1 MNSTWNKNKSAFQKR
16 FPALYELLK
25 SGIIFIDEEFSKGK
39 SVEQI
44 SAPFFTLATAKNG
57 DYTATE
63 NKMRLHSAY
72 NPSSEARTAVIQTE
86 VSSKSAAVFYGFGL
100 GWHVIEFS
108 KNFPDKKLILIEPD
122 FLRFLVTLTILD
134 WTEVFNHK
142 QLIIATGL
150 PDSQTNLSVPPDIQ
164 QILTLIEDTSKI
176 NTDNSGVSDAYFFD
190 IPSFYAHAKNYFE
203 NLKALIHRN
212 IQKNQINATTLRRFG
227 KLWVRNSLK
236 NLDHLIKNDG
246 INSLKMACADDMPCD
261 PASATFSNNVPCT
274 TTSAVSSNTMPCAPR
289 TDIPFVIVG
298 AGPSLQGL
306 VPYLQEISRRA
317 VIICVETAL
326 HFLLKH
332 NVQCDFIV
340 LLDSQYW
347 AYRHIAGLSAP
358 NSYLVTDISAY
369 PAVFRF
375 KCREILLCDSA
386 FPVGK
391 FFQKN
396 LNLDKG
402 DLGTGGSVATS
413 AWNLA
418 RFLGAR
424 NIYFAGVDLSFPQKQ
439 THVKGSS
446 AEQTFHK
453 LSSKIK
459 PAEQFSV
466 SSLFSAPSVHSTDY
480 QGNSVFSDSRMQM
493 FAWWF
498 ESNIASNPQVK
509 NYTLCPQSLKINGIT
524 PVSIQDFLK
533 LPEIKKSEILQK
545 NKITPISDE
554 TLKNFQKLKSEF
566 PDQTDFFAQN
576 ESLKQY
582 FAK

>member
-25 SGIIFIDEEFSKGK
+25 PGIIFIDEEFSKGK
-39 SVEQI
+39 SIEQI

-57 DYTATE
+57 DYTVTE
-63 NKMRLHSAY
+63 NKMRLHSTY
-72 NPSSEARTAVIQTE
+72 NPSSEARTAVMRTE

-108 KNFPDKKLILIEPD
+108 KNFPDKKVILIEPD

-134 WTEVFNHK
+134 WTELFNHQ

-203 NLKALIHRN
+203 NLKTLIHRN
-212 IQKNQINATTLRRFG
+212 IQKNQINAATLRRFG

-246 INSLKMACADDMPCD
+246 INSLKMSCTDNMPCT
-261 PASATFSNNVPCT
+261 PASATSQNNV
-274 TTSAVSSNTMPCAPR
+274 PCAPR

-391 FFQKN
+391 FFQKK

-466 SSLFSAPSVHSTDY
+466 TSLFSAPGVHSTDY
-480 QGNSVFSDSRMQM
+480 QGNSVLSDSRMQM

-498 ESNIASNPQVK
+498 EANIASNPQVK

>member
-16 FPALYELLK
+16 FSVLYEFLK
-25 SGIIFIDEEFSKGK
+25 PGIIFIDEEFSKGK
-39 SVEQI
+39 SIEQI
-44 SAPFFTLATAKNG
+44 TSPFFTLCTAKNG
-57 DYTATE
+57 EYTATE
-63 NKMRLHSAY
+63 NKLRLHSAY
-72 NPSSEARTAVIQTE
+72 NPQSEAQSAVMRAE
-86 VSSKSAAVFYGFGL
+86 VSSKSAAVFYSFGL

-108 KNFPDKKLILIEPD
+108 KNFPEKKLILIEPD

-134 WTEVFNHK
+134 WTEVFNHQ

-150 PDSQTNLSVPPDIQ
+150 PDSKSNQSVPPDIQ

-176 NTDNSGVSDAYFFD
+176 NTDNSGVSDTYFFD
-190 IPSFYAHAKNYFE
+190 IPSFYFHAKNYFE
-203 NLKALIHRN
+203 NLKTLIHRN
-212 IQKNQINATTLRRFG
+212 IQKNQINAATLRRFG

-236 NLDHLIKNDG
+236 NLDQLIKNDG
-246 INSLKMACADDMPCD
+246 IKSLKIPCAPTNVASSNNMPC
-261 PASATFSNNVPCT
+261 V
-274 TTSAVSSNTMPCAPR
+274 PR

-306 VPYLQEISRRA
+306 VPYLKEISRRA
-317 VIICVETAL
+317 IIICVETAL

-347 AYRHIAGLSAP
+347 AYRHIAGLSAL

-391 FFQKN
+391 FFQEK

-418 RFLGAR
+418 RFLGAE

-446 AEQTFHK
+446 AEQTFYK

-459 PAEQFSV
+459 PIEQFSV
-466 SSLFSAPSVHSTDY
+466 TSLFSAPTIQATDY
-480 QGNSVFSDSRMQM
+480 QGNFVLSDSRMQM

-498 ESNIASNPQVK
+498 ESNIASNPQIK
-509 NYTLCPQSLKINGIT
+509 NYTLCPQSLKINGIM
-524 PVSIQDFLK
+524 PVPIQDFLK

-545 NKITPISDE
+545 NKITQISE
-554 TLKNFQKLKSEF
+554 EVLKNFQKLKSEF
-566 PDQTDFFAQN
+566 PDKTDFFAQN

>member
-16 FPALYELLK
+16 FSALYEFLK
-25 SGIIFIDEEFSKGK
+25 PGIIFIDEEFSKGK
-39 SVEQI
+39 SIEQI
-44 SAPFFTLATAKNG
+44 TSPFFTLCTAKNG
-57 DYTATE
+57 EYTATE
-63 NKMRLHSAY
+63 NKLRLHSAY
-72 NPSSEARTAVIQTE
+72 NPQSEAQSAVMRAE
-86 VSSKSAAVFYGFGL
+86 VSSKSAAVFYSFGL

-108 KNFPDKKLILIEPD
+108 KNFPEKKLILIEPD

-134 WTEVFNHK
+134 WTEVFNHQ

-150 PDSQTNLSVPPDIQ
+150 PDSKSNQSVPPDIQ

-176 NTDNSGVSDAYFFD
+176 NTDNSGVSDTYFFD
-190 IPSFYAHAKNYFE
+190 IPSFYFHAKNYFE
-203 NLKALIHRN
+203 NLKTLIHRN
-212 IQKNQINATTLRRFG
+212 IQKNQINAATLRRFG

-236 NLDHLIKNDG
+236 NLDQLIKNDG
-246 INSLKMACADDMPCD
+246 IKSLKIPCAPTNVASSNNMPC
-261 PASATFSNNVPCT
+261 V
-274 TTSAVSSNTMPCAPR
+274 PR

-306 VPYLQEISRRA
+306 VPYLKEISRRA
-317 VIICVETAL
+317 IIICVETAL

-347 AYRHIAGLSAP
+347 AYRHIAGLSAL

-391 FFQKN
+391 FFQEK

-418 RFLGAR
+418 RFLGAE

-446 AEQTFHK
+446 AEQTFYK

-459 PAEQFSV
+459 PIEQFSV
-466 SSLFSAPSVHSTDY
+466 TSLFSAPTIQATDY
-480 QGNSVFSDSRMQM
+480 QGNFALSDSRMQM

-498 ESNIASNPQVK
+498 ESNIASNPQIK
-509 NYTLCPQSLKINGIT
+509 NYTLCPQSLKINGIM
-524 PVSIQDFLK
+524 PVPIQDFLK

-545 NKITPISDE
+545 NKITPISE
-554 TLKNFQKLKSEF
+554 EVLKNFQKLKSEF
-566 PDQTDFFAQN
+566 PDKTDFFAQN

>member
-16 FPALYELLK
+16 FSALYEFLK
-25 SGIIFIDEEFSKGK
+25 PGIIFIDEEFSKGK
-39 SVEQI
+39 SIEQI
-44 SAPFFTLATAKNG
+44 TSPFFTLCTAKNG
-57 DYTATE
+57 EYTATE
-63 NKMRLHSAY
+63 NKLRLHSAY
-72 NPSSEARTAVIQTE
+72 NPQSEAQSAVMRAE
-86 VSSKSAAVFYGFGL
+86 VSSKSAAVFYSFGL

-108 KNFPDKKLILIEPD
+108 KNFPEKKLILIEPD

-134 WTEVFNHK
+134 WTEVFNHQ

-150 PDSQTNLSVPPDIQ
+150 PDSKSNQSVPPDIQ

-176 NTDNSGVSDAYFFD
+176 NTDNSGVSDTYFFD
-190 IPSFYAHAKNYFE
+190 IPSFYFHAKNYFE
-203 NLKALIHRN
+203 NLKTLIHRN
-212 IQKNQINATTLRRFG
+212 IQKNQINAATLRRFG

-236 NLDHLIKNDG
+236 NLDQLIKNDG
-246 INSLKMACADDMPCD
+246 IKSLKIPCAPTNVASSNNMPC
-261 PASATFSNNVPCT
+261 V
-274 TTSAVSSNTMPCAPR
+274 PR

-306 VPYLQEISRRA
+306 VPYLKEISRRA
-317 VIICVETAL
+317 IIICVETAL

-347 AYRHIAGLSAP
+347 AYRHIAGLSAL

-391 FFQKN
+391 FFQEK

-418 RFLGAR
+418 RFLGAE

-446 AEQTFHK
+446 AEQTFYK

-459 PAEQFSV
+459 PIEQFSV
-466 SSLFSAPSVHSTDY
+466 TSLFSAPTIQATDY
-480 QGNSVFSDSRMQM
+480 QGNFVLSDSRMQM

-498 ESNIASNPQVK
+498 ESNIASNPQIK
-509 NYTLCPQSLKINGIT
+509 NYTLCPQSLKINGIM
-524 PVSIQDFLK
+524 PVPIQDFLK

-545 NKITPISDE
+545 NKITQISE
-554 TLKNFQKLKSEF
+554 EVLKNFQKLKSEF
-566 PDQTDFFAQN
+566 PDKTDFFAQN

>member
-16 FPALYELLK
+16 FSALYEFLK
-25 SGIIFIDEEFSKGK
+25 PGIIFIDEEFSKGK
-39 SVEQI
+39 SIEQI
-44 SAPFFTLATAKNG
+44 TSPFFTLCTAKNG
-57 DYTATE
+57 EYTATE
-63 NKMRLHSAY
+63 NKLRLHSAY
-72 NPSSEARTAVIQTE
+72 NPQSEAQSAVMRAE
-86 VSSKSAAVFYGFGL
+86 VSSKSAAVFYSFGL

-108 KNFPDKKLILIEPD
+108 KNFPEKKLILIEPD

-134 WTEVFNHK
+134 WTEVFNHQ

-150 PDSQTNLSVPPDIQ
+150 PDSKSNQSVPPDIQ

-176 NTDNSGVSDAYFFD
+176 NTDNSGVSDTYFFD
-190 IPSFYAHAKNYFE
+190 IPSFYFHAKNYFE
-203 NLKALIHRN
+203 NLKTLIHRN
-212 IQKNQINATTLRRFG
+212 IQKNQINAATLRRFG

-236 NLDHLIKNDG
+236 NLDQLIKNDG
-246 INSLKMACADDMPCD
+246 IKSLKIPCAPTNVASSNNMPC
-261 PASATFSNNVPCT
+261 V
-274 TTSAVSSNTMPCAPR
+274 PR

-306 VPYLQEISRRA
+306 VPYLKEISRRA
-317 VIICVETAL
+317 IIICVETAL

-347 AYRHIAGLSAP
+347 AYRHIAGLSAL

-391 FFQKN
+391 FFQEK

-418 RFLGAR
+418 RFLGAE

-446 AEQTFHK
+446 AEQTFYK

-459 PAEQFSV
+459 PIEQFSV
-466 SSLFSAPSVHSTDY
+466 TSLFSAPTIQATDY
-480 QGNSVFSDSRMQM
+480 QGNFVLSDSRMQM

-498 ESNIASNPQVK
+498 ESNIASNPQIK
-509 NYTLCPQSLKINGIT
+509 NYTLCPQSLKINGIM
-524 PVSIQDFLK
+524 PVPIQDFLK

-545 NKITPISDE
+545 NKITPISE
-554 TLKNFQKLKSEF
+554 EVLKNFQKLKSEF
-566 PDQTDFFAQN
+566 PDKTDFFAQN

>member
-16 FPALYELLK
+16 FSALYEFLK
-25 SGIIFIDEEFSKGK
+25 PGIIFIDEEFSKGK
-39 SVEQI
+39 SIEQI
-44 SAPFFTLATAKNG
+44 TSPFFTLCTAKNG
-57 DYTATE
+57 EYTATE
-63 NKMRLHSAY
+63 NKLRLHSAY
-72 NPSSEARTAVIQTE
+72 NPQSEAQSAVMRAE
-86 VSSKSAAVFYGFGL
+86 VSSKSAAVFYSFGL

-108 KNFPDKKLILIEPD
+108 KNFPEKKLILIEPD

-134 WTEVFNHK
+134 WTEVFNHQ

-150 PDSQTNLSVPPDIQ
+150 PDSKSNQSVPPDIQ

-176 NTDNSGVSDAYFFD
+176 NTDNSGVSDTYFFD
-190 IPSFYAHAKNYFE
+190 IPSFYFHAKNYFE
-203 NLKALIHRN
+203 NLKTLIHRN
-212 IQKNQINATTLRRFG
+212 IQKNQINAATLRRFG

-236 NLDHLIKNDG
+236 NLDQLIKNDG
-246 INSLKMACADDMPCD
+246 IKSLKIPCAPANVASSNNMPC
-261 PASATFSNNVPCT
+261 V
-274 TTSAVSSNTMPCAPR
+274 PR

-306 VPYLQEISRRA
+306 VPYLKEISRRA
-317 VIICVETAL
+317 IIICVETAL

-347 AYRHIAGLSAP
+347 AYRHIAGLSAL

-391 FFQKN
+391 FFQEK

-418 RFLGAR
+418 RFLGAE

-446 AEQTFHK
+446 AEQTFYK

-459 PAEQFSV
+459 PIEQFSV
-466 SSLFSAPSVHSTDY
+466 TSLFSAPTIQATDY
-480 QGNSVFSDSRMQM
+480 QGNFVLSDSRMQM

-498 ESNIASNPQVK
+498 ESNIASNPQIK
-509 NYTLCPQSLKINGIT
+509 NYTLCPQSLKINGIM
-524 PVSIQDFLK
+524 PVPIQDFLK

-545 NKITPISDE
+545 NKITPISE
-554 TLKNFQKLKSEF
+554 EVLKNFQKLKSEF
-566 PDQTDFFAQN
+566 PDKTDFFAQN

>member
-16 FPALYELLK
+16 FSVLYEFLK
-25 SGIIFIDEEFSKGK
+25 PGIIFIDEEFSKGK
-39 SVEQI
+39 SIEQI
-44 SAPFFTLATAKNG
+44 TSPFFTLCTAKNG
-57 DYTATE
+57 EYTATE
-63 NKMRLHSAY
+63 NKLRLHSAY
-72 NPSSEARTAVIQTE
+72 NPQSEAQSAVMRAE
-86 VSSKSAAVFYGFGL
+86 VSSKSAAVFYSFGL

-108 KNFPDKKLILIEPD
+108 KNFPEKKLILIEPD

-134 WTEVFNHK
+134 WTEVFNHQ

-150 PDSQTNLSVPPDIQ
+150 PDSKSNQSVPPDIQ

-176 NTDNSGVSDAYFFD
+176 NTDNSGVSDTYFFD
-190 IPSFYAHAKNYFE
+190 IPSFYFHAKNYFE
-203 NLKALIHRN
+203 NLKTLIHRN
-212 IQKNQINATTLRRFG
+212 IQKNQINAATLRRFG

-236 NLDHLIKNDG
+236 NLDQLIKNDG
-246 INSLKMACADDMPCD
+246 IKSLKIPCAPTNVASSNNMPC
-261 PASATFSNNVPCT
+261 V
-274 TTSAVSSNTMPCAPR
+274 PR

-306 VPYLQEISRRA
+306 VPYLKEISRRA
-317 VIICVETAL
+317 IIICVETAL

-347 AYRHIAGLSAP
+347 AYRHIAGLSAL

-391 FFQKN
+391 FFQEK

-418 RFLGAR
+418 RFLGAE

-446 AEQTFHK
+446 AEQTFYK

-459 PAEQFSV
+459 PIEQFSV
-466 SSLFSAPSVHSTDY
+466 TSLFSAPTIQATDY
-480 QGNSVFSDSRMQM
+480 QGNFVLSDSRMQM

-498 ESNIASNPQVK
+498 ESNIASNPQIK
-509 NYTLCPQSLKINGIT
+509 NYTLCPQSLKINGIM
-524 PVSIQDFLK
+524 PVPIQDFLK

-545 NKITPISDE
+545 NKITPISE
-554 TLKNFQKLKSEF
+554 EVLKNFQKLKSEF
-566 PDQTDFFAQN
+566 PDKTDFFAQN

>member
-16 FPALYELLK
+16 FSALYEFLK
-25 SGIIFIDEEFSKGK
+25 PGIIFIDEEFSKGK
-39 SVEQI
+39 SIEQI
-44 SAPFFTLATAKNG
+44 TSPFFTLCTAKNG
-57 DYTATE
+57 EYTATE
-63 NKMRLHSAY
+63 NKLRLHSAY
-72 NPSSEARTAVIQTE
+72 NPQSEAQSAVMRAE
-86 VSSKSAAVFYGFGL
+86 VSSKSAAVFYSFGL

-108 KNFPDKKLILIEPD
+108 KNFPEKKLILIEPD

-134 WTEVFNHK
+134 WTEVFNHQ

-150 PDSQTNLSVPPDIQ
+150 PDSKSNQSVPPDIQ

-176 NTDNSGVSDAYFFD
+176 NTDNSGVSDTYFFD
-190 IPSFYAHAKNYFE
+190 IPSFYFHAKNYFE
-203 NLKALIHRN
+203 NLKTLIHRN
-212 IQKNQINATTLRRFG
+212 IQKNQINAATLRRFG

-236 NLDHLIKNDG
+236 NLDQLIKNDG
-246 INSLKMACADDMPCD
+246 IKSLKIPCAPTNVASSNNMPC
-261 PASATFSNNVPCT
+261 V
-274 TTSAVSSNTMPCAPR
+274 PR

-306 VPYLQEISRRA
+306 VPYLKEISRRA
-317 VIICVETAL
+317 IIICVETAL

-347 AYRHIAGLSAP
+347 AYRHIAGLSAL

-391 FFQKN
+391 FFQKK

-418 RFLGAR
+418 RFLGAE

-446 AEQTFHK
+446 AEQTFYK

-459 PAEQFSV
+459 PIEQFSV
-466 SSLFSAPSVHSTDY
+466 TSLFSAPTIQATDY
-480 QGNSVFSDSRMQM
+480 QGNFVLSDSRMQM

-498 ESNIASNPQVK
+498 ESNIASNPQIK
-509 NYTLCPQSLKINGIT
+509 NYTLCPQSLKINGIM
-524 PVSIQDFLK
+524 PVPIQDFLK

-545 NKITPISDE
+545 NKITPISE
-554 TLKNFQKLKSEF
+554 EVLKNFQKLKSEF
-566 PDQTDFFAQN
+566 PDKTDFFAQN

>member
-16 FPALYELLK
+16 FSVLYEFLK
-25 SGIIFIDEEFSKGK
+25 PGIIFIDEEFSKGK
-39 SVEQI
+39 SIEQI
-44 SAPFFTLATAKNG
+44 TSPFFTLYTAKNG
-57 DYTATE
+57 EYTATE
-63 NKMRLHSAY
+63 NKLRLHSAY
-72 NPSSEARTAVIQTE
+72 NPQSEAQSAVMRAE
-86 VSSKSAAVFYGFGL
+86 VSSKSAAVFYSFGL

-108 KNFPDKKLILIEPD
+108 KNFPEKKLILIEPD

-134 WTEVFNHK
+134 WTEVFNHQ

-150 PDSQTNLSVPPDIQ
+150 PDSKSNQSVPPDIQ

-176 NTDNSGVSDAYFFD
+176 NTDNSGVSDTYFFD
-190 IPSFYAHAKNYFE
+190 IPSFYFHAKNYFE
-203 NLKALIHRN
+203 NLKTLIHRN
-212 IQKNQINATTLRRFG
+212 IQKNQINAATLRRFG

-236 NLDHLIKNDG
+236 NLDQLIKNDG
-246 INSLKMACADDMPCD
+246 IKSLKIPCAPANVASSNNMPC
-261 PASATFSNNVPCT
+261 V
-274 TTSAVSSNTMPCAPR
+274 PR

-306 VPYLQEISRRA
+306 VPYLKEISRRA
-317 VIICVETAL
+317 IIICVETAL

-347 AYRHIAGLSAP
+347 AYRHIAGLSAL

-391 FFQKN
+391 FFQEK

-418 RFLGAR
+418 RFLGAE

-446 AEQTFHK
+446 AEQTFYK

-459 PAEQFSV
+459 PIEQFSV
-466 SSLFSAPSVHSTDY
+466 TSLFSAPTIQATDY
-480 QGNSVFSDSRMQM
+480 QGNFVLSDSRMQM

-498 ESNIASNPQVK
+498 ESNIASNPQIK
-509 NYTLCPQSLKINGIT
+509 NYTLCPQSLKINGIM
-524 PVSIQDFLK
+524 PVPIQDFLK

-545 NKITPISDE
+545 NKITPISE
-554 TLKNFQKLKSEF
+554 EVLKNFQKLKSEF
-566 PDQTDFFAQN
+566 PDKTDFFAQN